1 MARNG
6 KQYDL
11 WPEEGDKK
19 QEMESSKGENIRFEL
34 LKSYEQAVA
43 W

>member
-11 WPEEGDKK
+11 WPEEGNG
-19 QEMESSKGENIRFEL
+19 ELKGENVRFEL
-34 LKSYEQAVA
+34 LQSYEQAVA

>member
-19 QEMESSKGENIRFEL
+19 QEMESSKGKTVAL
-34 LKSYEQAVA
+34 SY
-43 W
+43 